1 MAERINLDE
10 PRWDQSTY
18 IGRAKHFL
26 VTTNPLNLFV
36 SSSQLE
42 TAKDVVTKYRN
53 KDPSVN
59 HLSEDELWRAKTVYD
74 SSFHPDTGEKMMLV
88 GRMSAQVPM
97 NMTIT
102 GLMMTFYKTPAQ
114 TIFWQWTNL
123 SFNAIV
129 NYTNRSGSKPIDS
142 FTLGSSYVAATGGA
156 LGTALGLNAAVKSLP
171 PIVGRFVPFAAVAAA
186 NCINIPLMRRSEL
199 SEGVPLFSK
208 EGALVGNSATAAK
221 EGISMVTFSRI
232 IMASP
237 GMLLIPFAMN
247 ALEKRG
253 VFQRY
258 PRLNA
263 PMQISMLGLI
273 LTFATPLCCAIF
285 EQKASIPVSR
295 IEPDLQDK
303 VKSMGLEDKTLF
315 YNKGL

>member
-1 MAERINLDE
+1 MAERVNIDE

-18 IGRAKHFL
+18 IGRVKHFL
-26 VTTNPLNLFV
+26 VTTNPFNLFCTPQ
-36 SSSQLE
+36 QLE
-42 TAKDVVTKYRN
+42 WSKDVVTKYREN
-53 KDPSVN
+53 DPSVAN
-59 HLSEDELWRAKTVYD
+59 ISTDELWKAKNIYD
-74 SSFHPDTGEKMMLV
+74 SSFHPDTGEKMMLI

-114 TIFWQWTNL
+114 TIFWQWTNQ
-123 SFNAIV
+123 SFNAVV

-156 LGTALGLNAAVKSLP
+156 LTTALGLNAAVKSLP
-171 PIVGRFVPFAAVAAA
+171 PIAGRFVPFAAVAAA

-199 SEGVPLFSK
+199 SEGVPVFTK
-208 EGALVGNSATAAK
+208 DGTPVGNSTVAAR
-221 EGISMVTFSRI
+221 EGIAMVTFSRI

-237 GMLLIPFAMN
+237 GMLLLPFAMN
-247 ALEKRG
+247 SLEKKG
-253 VFQRY
+253 FFKRY

-263 PMQISMLGLI
+263 PIQIGMLGLI
-273 LTFATPLCCAIF
+273 LIFATPLCCAIF
-285 EQKASIPVSR
+285 EQKASIPISR
-295 IEPDLQDK
+295 VDSDLQGRL
-303 VKSMGLEDKTLF
+303 SSIGSEDKTLY